1 MGPKSQFKKVVVF
14 LDNST
19 LLGGFYIEVF
29 SIPKNTTIFIFCL
42 SKIEESFKFHLRVF
56 PMVFLGAQILGATWK
71 TPLVPVDRFR
81 GSFLSSPN
89 DMTKPDFSNLR
100 TPKRQHMSETMKVQP
115 SPEPLEK
122 NLWVFWLTYNL
133 QPEKNSVDIQS
144 LGISAVFWGHLNC
157 HLYIS
162 GTKSQAEI
170 LNQCLR
176 PTTDLIYLA
185 TW

>member
-1 MGPKSQFKKVVVF
+1 M
-14 LDNST
+14 DNST

-71 TPLVPVDRFR
+71 TPLVPMDRFR
-81 GSFLSSPN
+81 GS
-89 DMTKPDFSNLR
+89 DMMKPDFSNLR

-122 NLWVFWLTYNL
+122 KSMRFLTYL
-133 QPEKNSVDIQS
+133 
-144 LGISAVFWGHLNC
+144 
-157 HLYIS
+157 
-162 GTKSQAEI
+162 
-170 LNQCLR
+170 
-176 PTTDLIYLA
+176 
-185 TW
+185 